1 MGGKDGSRG
10 YLYQALVAVLDAIEK
25 DDWIEVYLEYETD
38 NDKVDIAFKDTNEN
52 LEVIQV
58 KSSINNFS
66 KSDINKWLIELI
78 EDKPNANKFKL
89 ELIGTGESNTTK
101 YINSIKKISKNKSD
115 KTSDEISQ
123 TIPELILSNVNKVDI
138 EILNNDMGSFEKSIG
153 FTIYKLLDANG
164 YSVPAKMI
172 DLIVGG
178 ITYQF
183 NKLCTSG
190 DFVSRDEFIENILE
204 WASYNYALNRE
215 NNIKKYFD
223 IKYYYGNQFY
233 DKLDEDIGIDI
244 NEKDKEVKK
253 LRLEIEDIY
262 KDIKFIDIRYKN
274 KKEKMRALGFYTP
287 IEKSLGFTSSIS
299 SSSRKARL
307 SAELQDNIIGYFN
320 SIGIEIYED
329 FFNLR
334 NLMIKNN
341 IYFLDREELLGNE
354 ELKNKY
360 LLLKELG
367 EKIEYINKYED
378 IREYFDYLS
387 KYKILPLSIKN
398 ISSRYLEDITLN
410 LKIPKNICILN
421 KDNINLPDEFIIK
434 DITEVLD
441 KLLCG
446 IEDSNIK
453 SFSRKRRINNSILGI
468 ESNEEKFIE
477 FIDYIFEYKIFNN
490 EEDYTILQC
499 NFKGLK
505 PHEAMYLPMNLM
517 IKSNDSFKIEYSIN
531 CKNMSKIQ
539 NGKIQA

>member
-153 FTIYKLLDANG
+153 FTIYKLLDTNG

-204 WASYNYALNRE
+204 WASYNYDLNRE

-233 DKLDEDIGIDI
+233 DKLDEDIRIDI
-244 NEKDKEVKK
+244 NEKDKEVEKIK
-253 LRLEIEDIY
+253 LQIEDISNELE
-262 KDIKFIDIRYKN
+262 KINLTQNKN
-274 KKEKMRALGFYTP
+274 EHQFEKMGFNESLSKAMNMYNKIQDFEQSIT
-287 IEKSLGFTSSIS
+287 ISTEKSMLNN
-299 SSSRKARL
+299 RKEGLLEKL
-307 SAELQDNIIGYFN
+307 SEYLDYLD
-320 SIGIEIYED
+320 IYD
-329 FFNLR
+329 DL
-334 NLMIKNN
+334 
-341 IYFLDREELLGNE
+341 
-354 ELKNKY
+354 
-360 LLLKELG
+360 
-367 EKIEYINKYED
+367 
-378 IREYFDYLS
+378 REYFKYLS
-387 KYKILPLSIKN
+387 KYKILPLSLKN
-398 ISSRYLEDITLN
+398 ISKKYLEDITLT
-410 LKIPKNICILN
+410 LKVPKNLEILN
-421 KDNINLPDEFIIK
+421 EDNIITPYDNIIEYVQ
-434 DITEVLD
+434 DILEE
-441 KLLCG
+441 LLCG
-446 IEDSNIK
+446 VEDSNIK
-453 SFSRKRRINNSILGI
+453 EFKGFLRAPHDIFNYMKNKSD
-468 ESNEEKFIE
+468 KFID
-477 FIDYIFEYKIFNN
+477 FIEDKFNYKVFDN
-490 EEDYTILQC
+490 EKGYTILQC
-499 NFKGLK
+499 NFRDLN
-505 PHEAMYLPMNLM
+505 PHDVMYLPMNLM
-517 IKSNDSFKIEYSIN
+517 IKSNDEFEIEYSIK

-539 NGKIQA
+539 TGKIKA